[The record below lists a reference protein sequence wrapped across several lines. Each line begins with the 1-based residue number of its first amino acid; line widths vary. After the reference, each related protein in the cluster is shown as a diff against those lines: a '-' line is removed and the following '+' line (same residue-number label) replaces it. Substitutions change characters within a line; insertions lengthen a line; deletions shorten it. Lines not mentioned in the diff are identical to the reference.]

1 MDQSSAR
8 NLLNVRALPP
18 VEAMT
23 YERLLATALRPLLS
37 ELVYTN
43 AGVLMAYIHA
53 GKTNLID
60 DIMESSAE
68 LSLKPGALRYA
79 RNATTHTDWGTAPVV
94 TIDMEF
100 HQDALSSFFKIV
112 FDAKTVGVQID
123 SVLYR
128 DGIKDGPA
136 NLARFADA
144 LAAARHD

>member
-8 NLLNVRALPP
+8 NLLSVRALPP
-18 VEAMT
+18 IEAMT

-53 GKTNLID
+53 GKTSVID

-100 HQDALSSFFKIV
+100 HQETICSFFKIV
-112 FDAKTVGVQID
+112 FDARSVGVQID
-123 SVLYR
+123 TIIFY
-128 DGIKDGPA
+128 DGLKDPPA

>member
-1 MDQSSAR
+1 
-8 NLLNVRALPP
+8 
-18 VEAMT
+18 MT

-53 GKTNLID
+53 GKTSIID

-100 HQDALSSFFKIV
+100 HQEALCSFFKIV

-123 SVLYR
+123 SIIYR
-128 DGIKDGPA
+128 DGLKDAPT

-144 LAAARHD
+144 LAAARHP